1 MQELT
6 HSDSIF
12 INFGD
17 HDFSGS
23 GGHGYRWIDIKR
35 FRLSADAPSDLDVIA
50 ALIANIQFRDDYA
63 GGGVDPDGTRHGPYW
78 TQNVTAD
85 AYRAITL
92 DDATQTL
99 QSWAG
104 QHGPL
109 PSSLEDALEREVH
122 PTLRAATSCYEL
134 SNLGPEAFHD
144 WGGVHIDFH
153 EFVVI
158 DRQKSSLTLLV
169 AADD

>member
-6 HSDSIF
+6 HSDSAF
-12 INFGD
+12 INFRD
-17 HDFSGS
+17 HVFNES

-35 FRLSADAPSDLDVIA
+35 FRLPADAPGDPAVIA
-50 ALIANIQFRDDYA
+50 ALIAHAQFRDDYA
-63 GGGVDPDGTRHGPYW
+63 GGGVEPDGTRHGPYW
-78 TQNVTAD
+78 TQNVTVD
-85 AYRAITL
+85 AYRAISRNG
-92 DDATQTL
+92 AAGTL
-99 QSWAG
+99 QSWAS

-109 PSSLEDALEREVH
+109 PSSLEDVLAREVY
-122 PTLRAATSCYEL
+122 PAVRPATSCYEL

-158 DRQKSSLTLLV
+158 DRRDSSLTLIV

>member
-12 INFGD
+12 INFID
-17 HDFSGS
+17 HDFGES
-23 GGHGYRWIDIKR
+23 GGHGYRWVNIKR
-35 FRLSADAPSDLDVIA
+35 FRLPADAPSDLDVIA

-63 GGGVDPDGTRHGPYW
+63 GGGVDPGGTRHGPYW

-85 AYRAITL
+85 AYRAITR

-122 PTLRAATSCYEL
+122 PTLRAANSIYEL
-134 SNLGPEAFHD
+134 SDLGAESFHD

-158 DRQKSSLTLLV
+158 DRQESSLTLLV